1 MARCDY
7 FGSQKELV
15 TRRSP
20 QLPGTKRTGR
30 TGGEPP
36 YHVVPFRQDVPARDE
51 QEPHSGPD
59 RHQPPPRLAAA
70 RFLHRG
76 VRPVRSAGRSSWPA
90 ARWSGWGSR
99 LLAGLAA
106 AAWVYAS
113 ADGLALG
120 RSGAVPA
127 SPDDYS
133 RYHNITEGL
142 CVAAGIPKPALY
154 VVDDDEINACA
165 IGRDPAHAALVV
177 TTGLLD
183 RLDRI
188 ELEGVLAQQLSHI
201 RSHDIFPA
209 TVAVPLVGM
218 LAPPLLPLAVGTRPG
233 GAGRP
238 DRGAPDP
245 LPARAH
251 RRPGEDAHRY
261 GRGRRRLPGH
271 RPPLARLVTGRARHT
286 AGQADRRPQGTVKP
300 GFSGQ
305 APHGGAEE
313 PGAGST

>member
-1 MARCDY
+1 MWSPCDRTSPPVTSTNPIQAQIATNRRRALLLLGSLIAVFVLFGLLVGFVARIP
-7 FGSQKELV
+7 LV
-15 TRRSP
+15 G
-20 QLPGTKRTGR
+20 LG
-30 TGGEPP
+30 
-36 YHVVPFRQDVPARDE
+36 
-51 QEPHSGPD
+51 
-59 RHQPPPRLAAA
+59 LA
-70 RFLHRG
+70 L
-76 VRPVRSAGRSSWPA
+76 V
-90 ARWSGWGSR
+90 
-99 LLAGLAA
+99 AGLGA

-154 VVDDDEINACA
+154 VVRDDAINACA

-218 LAPPLLPLAVGTRPG
+218 LAPPLLPLAVGTDREAVADQIGVRLTRYPPG
-233 GAGRP
+233 LIAALEKMGTGTAGAVA
-238 DRGAPDP
+238 AP
-245 LPARAH
+245 RAT
-251 RRPGEDAHRY
+251 AHLWLVPSRE
-261 GRGRRRLPGH
+261 GLGT
-271 RPPLARLVTGRARHT
+271 PLAKRIAAL
-286 AGQADRRPQGTVKP
+286 K
-300 GFSGQ
+300 
-305 APHGGAEE
+305 EL
-313 PGAGST
+313 